1 MPVESRRTDSGF
13 TDEDNLDGEF
23 ENSNEE
29 VFNFMDHKEKGVD
42 DIPSVSDVSSTTESD
57 GTGPQSVGDRIQ
69 TVVKAR
75 IDNTIAL
82 VKLGVIRFFIAVII
96 WLLGYFNFSI
106 LWIVIGVWL
115 AIAISERMRKQKQLT
130 EVLKNTTE
138 SPTKFIETLK
148 ELYRSRD
155 GHLPS
160 WIYFP
165 DVEKA
170 EWLNKIIQQVWPY
183 LTNYVK
189 KVISNEVQSSVQNSS
204 SLLSS
209 FSFTDINLGCRAPR
223 VAGVKVYDDSITRRN
238 EVVMD
243 IQIVYDSECNC
254 GVSVNRLQAGICDLR
269 LRGLLRVEFHP
280 LIEDLPLIGAVSVGF
295 VNDPFIDFNLTDLA
309 NLFDLPGFNSLL
321 RGAISDSVCG
331 MMVLPDKYVIKLCP
345 DIDISRLRF
354 PLPQGV
360 IRIHVIEAR
369 NLEEKDKKVL
379 GFGGGSDPYVTVQV
393 GHRQKF
399 KTAIINH
406 NLNPVWNEVF
416 DVVVPDVPTTQI
428 QFSLFDDDG
437 ALNKSDNLGMCSIPV
452 KSVFKQGIIDEWVQL
467 SDVST
472 GAIHVRLEFY
482 ELSSNPKDLKEALDH
497 SHMNDKL
504 FSSFLNIYVDGA
516 QNLPEFNQ
524 ECYDANPQLKITLP
538 GKEPLKTRVAM
549 HTNNPVWE
557 ENFHVLIS
565 HPELDLVTFQIKR
578 KDGIKSTLMQH
589 SDALRKALLM
599 KTEPSMENDHGN
611 QNLGFM
617 KFPLK
622 HLLRAQDMTIEHP
635 FTLKSSGPSSVLNM
649 RLTLRILKLKSLS
662 ESPEAK
668 FTVHTKPNEPT
679 TTMDN
684 TENTSNPPSVAASEA
699 SEAGSSFSRSTGPT
713 EFVDPTLKSF
723 FEGIAPSPS
732 GLRSHSSLGRTS
744 SVASEISNVG
754 EISNLRKR
762 LNARVQNSNN
772 IETDDNGLGRLELTI
787 RYYNKHLV
795 VVVLRAA
802 NLIVCDDDEKTSDPY
817 VRVYI
822 LPDKRSRKK
831 TKVIKNNL
839 NPVWDQRLE
848 FDVSKSE
855 VMHKKLHVSVKNQTG
870 FLSSEKV
877 LMGQV
882 IVDLSKLDLHQP
894 TTEWYSL
901 QVAT

>member
-565 HPELDLVTFQIKR
+565 HPELDLVTFQ
-578 KDGIKSTLMQH
+578 
-589 SDALRKALLM
+589 
-599 KTEPSMENDHGN
+599 MENDHGN

-713 EFVDPTLKSF
+713 E

>member
-1 MPVESRRTDSGF
+1 
-13 TDEDNLDGEF
+13 
-23 ENSNEE
+23 
-29 VFNFMDHKEKGVD
+29 
-42 DIPSVSDVSSTTESD
+42 
-57 GTGPQSVGDRIQ
+57 
-69 TVVKAR
+69 
-75 IDNTIAL
+75 
-82 VKLGVIRFFIAVII
+82 
-96 WLLGYFNFSI
+96 
-106 LWIVIGVWL
+106 
-115 AIAISERMRKQKQLT
+115 
-130 EVLKNTTE
+130 
-138 SPTKFIETLK
+138 
-148 ELYRSRD
+148 
-155 GHLPS
+155 
-160 WIYFP
+160 
-165 DVEKA
+165 
-170 EWLNKIIQQVWPY
+170 
-183 LTNYVK
+183 
-189 KVISNEVQSSVQNSS
+189 
-204 SLLSS
+204 
-209 FSFTDINLGCRAPR
+209 
-223 VAGVKVYDDSITRRN
+223 
-238 EVVMD
+238 
-243 IQIVYDSECNC
+243 
-254 GVSVNRLQAGICDLR
+254 
-269 LRGLLRVEFHP
+269 
-280 LIEDLPLIGAVSVGF
+280 
-295 VNDPFIDFNLTDLA
+295 
-309 NLFDLPGFNSLL
+309 
-321 RGAISDSVCG
+321 
-331 MMVLPDKYVIKLCP
+331 
-345 DIDISRLRF
+345 
-354 PLPQGV
+354 
-360 IRIHVIEAR
+360 
-369 NLEEKDKKVL
+369 
-379 GFGGGSDPYVTVQV
+379 
-393 GHRQKF
+393 
-399 KTAIINH
+399 
-406 NLNPVWNEVF
+406 
-416 DVVVPDVPTTQI
+416 
-428 QFSLFDDDG
+428 FDDDG

-482 ELSSNPKDLKEALDH
+482 ELSDNPKDLKGTLTQKALNH

-565 HPELDLVTFQIKR
+565 HPELDLVTFQ
-578 KDGIKSTLMQH
+578 
-589 SDALRKALLM
+589 
-599 KTEPSMENDHGN
+599 MENDHGN

-668 FTVHTKPNEPT
+668 FTVHTKPKEP
-679 TTMDN
+679 MDN
-684 TENTSNPPSVAASEA
+684 TENTSNSPSVDASEP
-699 SEAGSSFSRSTGPT
+699 SESGSSFSRSTGPT
-713 EFVDPTLKSF
+713 EIPGLETKRMSPLT
-723 FEGIAPSPS
+723 EGITPSPS
-732 GLRSHSSLGRTS
+732 GLRSNTSLDRTS
-744 SVASEISNVG
+744 SAASEISNVG

-772 IETDDNGLGRLELTI
+772 IETNDNGLGRLELTI

-894 TTEWYSL
+894 TTEWYNL

>member
-379 GFGGGSDPYVTVQV
+379 GFGGGSDPYVTVQGKLLITV

-565 HPELDLVTFQIKR
+565 HPELDLVTFQ
-578 KDGIKSTLMQH
+578 
-589 SDALRKALLM
+589 
-599 KTEPSMENDHGN
+599 MENDHGN

>member
-565 HPELDLVTFQIKR
+565 HPELDLVTFQ
-578 KDGIKSTLMQH
+578 
-589 SDALRKALLM
+589 
-599 KTEPSMENDHGN
+599 MENDHGN

>member
-379 GFGGGSDPYVTVQV
+379 GFGGGSDPYVTVQGKLLITV

-565 HPELDLVTFQIKR
+565 HPELDLVTFQ
-578 KDGIKSTLMQH
+578 
-589 SDALRKALLM
+589 
-599 KTEPSMENDHGN
+599 MENDHGN

-713 EFVDPTLKSF
+713 E